1 VAPGSTTTNR
11 NFKVKH
17 GLDVADGGTFG
28 STVTVAT
35 PTENSHAATKLY
47 VDTAVGSPQIPVS
60 GTAPVSPDNGD
71 LWFDT
76 LTQRV
81 HVYYNSQWVAIATL
95 EDAEDLQDHIH
106 DTSIEGSGLVVGTFI
121 DGGTY
126 NESGRIISGGSYNT
140 SEFNNT
146 LDGGLVSDVYSLFVD
161 GGAYN
166 EEDGILVNAGF
177 YYTEEFEAVY
187 NGGLAA

>member
-1 VAPGSTTTNR
+1 MAPGSTTTNR

-60 GTAPVSPDNGD
+60 DTQPVSPDNGD

-76 LTQRV
+76 VTQRV
-81 HVYYNSQWVAIATL
+81 HVYYSSQWVAIATL
-95 EDAEDLQDHIH
+95 EDAETLQDHIH
-106 DTSIEGSGLVVGTFI
+106 DTAIDGTGLVVSRFI
-121 DGGTY
+121 D
-126 NESGRIISGGSYNT
+126 
-140 SEFNNT
+140 
-146 LDGGLVSDVYSLFVD
+146 
-161 GGAYN
+161 
-166 EEDGILVNAGF
+166 AGF
-177 YYTEEFEAVY
+177 YYEPGVLVSAGLYNTTEFEATY
-187 NGGLAA
+187 DGGSAIDNFN